1 VLTLTQVEGA
11 TTIRAFGWQK
21 KFESKNIAQ
30 LDKSQS
36 PFYLL
41 LCLQRWLNVVLDLL
55 IAGVAVGVISVALA
69 FRGTM
74 TGGQVG
80 VALNMVLLANTTL
93 LRLVESYASLEISLG
108 AIARLRDAIQEAP
121 QEDEP
126 RGARRHTWVAI
137 SGRSPSGSAAG
148 FLQVRLEKLRLPY
161 SN

>member
-93 LRLVESYASLEISLG
+93 LRLVDSYTSLEISLG
-108 AIARLRDAIQEAP
+108 AIARLKDAIQEAP

-126 RGARRHTWVAI
+126 REERGVIPGW
-137 SGRSPSGSAAG
+137 PSVGTVQVDQ
-148 FLQVRLEKLRLPY
+148 LQVSYK
-161 SN
+161 